1 LAKNP
6 DLAGILLHVLLEYLG
21 LEPNAGARMKSEVP
35 EMSTDETVRFMGHKI
50 ILLAVFLPWLYYVP
64 ILRQRE

>member
-21 LEPNAGARMKSEVP
+21 LERNVDARMKSEVP
-35 EMSTDETVRFMGHKI
+35 EMSTNETVRFMAHKI
-50 ILLAVFLPWLYYVP
+50 ILQAVFLPWLYYVP
-64 ILRQRE
+64 MVRQRE